1 MTHTNSGNRLN
12 RLPITSLHKWI
23 LVAVSITYFFE
34 FADVNTFSVVAPQ
47 LVKQWHISLNT
58 IAYITSISFLGMFI
72 GSILGGWIADKFGR
86 RNGLVLTSCGFA
98 VFSLANAFSWDPLSL
113 GFFRFVTGMGLAAM
127 TVIANTYI
135 SEIYPAKLKGRYQA
149 YAMVLGICGTP
160 ATTWI
165 ARFLIPIASWTW
177 RLVFIWGALGLVVL
191 LFLPKIMESPR
202 WLETHGQFD
211 KAEAVLTKFETIAKA
226 EKGTLPEPEPYV
238 ATVKTTKKVP
248 ISELFKGKYL
258 RNTVV
263 LSILWI
269 CQTIGFFGYSTWAPT
284 LLAQEGFS
292 VEKSLTYVALSLM
305 GAPIGSF
312 LASLVSDRFERR
324 ILLIVTSSMIA
335 LSGLLYGMT
344 FNPYFIVIFGLMVNI
359 FERGYTSLAYAY
371 SPELFPT
378 EMRATGTSIPYGIG
392 RLSNMIGPL
401 MISAIFTGYGY
412 KYVFIFIAATWF
424 LGAVV
429 LAFFGQ
435 NSRKAA
441 ESQVK

>member
-47 LVKQWHISLNT
+47 LVKQWHISLNI
-58 IAYITSISFLGMFI
+58 IAYITSISFLGMFV

-86 RNGLVLTSCGFA
+86 RNGLVLTSCSFA
-98 VFSLANAFSWDPLSL
+98 LFSLANAISWDPISL

-135 SEIYPAKLKGRYQA
+135 SELYPAKVKGKYQA

-160 ATTWI
+160 ATTWV
-165 ARFLIPIASWTW
+165 ARFLIPLSSWSW
-177 RLVFIWGALGLVVL
+177 RLVFVWGALGLVIL

-211 KAEAVLTKFETIAKA
+211 KAEKILEKFEGIAKA
-226 EKGTLPEPEPYV
+226 EKGALPEPVAYD
-238 ATVKTTKKVP
+238 ATVKATKKVP
-248 ISELFKGKYL
+248 IAELFKGKYL

-324 ILLIVTSSMIA
+324 ILLTVTSSLIA

-344 FNPYFIVIFGLMVNI
+344 FNPYFIVIFGLMVNV

-392 RLSNMIGPL
+392 RLSNMVGPL

-429 LAFFGQ
+429 LALFGQ
-435 NSRKAA
+435 NSRKK
-441 ESQVK
+441 EERVS